1 MVVALVAVLA
11 GAGAS
16 GVVTAPAGPAA
27 QAAQA
32 APGSTAVPPR
42 AAPVPGGTS
51 AQPDREAAV
60 RTILDRRGRAL
71 LRRDR
76 AAWLRDVDPH
86 ATALRRRQ
94 AALFDNLAAVPLAS
108 WRYVLDRGATR
119 PLGPAAVTRYT
130 VPFYAPAVTLRYALR
145 GIDGEPTARPQ
156 ALTFVQRRT
165 RWLLAAD
172 DDLAADGTR
181 TWRGIWDFGPVVTR
195 SGRSSLVLAHPA
207 NAGRMATFADAVD
220 DAVPRVTTVWGP
232 AWPRR
237 VALLIPDSVT
247 EMARLV
253 GEQFAAARI
262 AAVAI
267 ADYADPRRRVARG
280 QRVVVNPANLNRLG
294 PLGRRIVLRH
304 EITHVASRA
313 VTGDT
318 TPTWLVE
325 GFADYVGYRDSGLPP
340 GLVAQELRAE
350 VRRGVWSGRLPADAE
365 FRGDAPR
372 LPVAYEEAW
381 IACRLIVQRVG
392 VAGLVRLYREVGA
405 TPGRGGA
412 AVDRALRRVVGVS
425 TKDFVAQWRALVRA
439 ELG

>member
-1 MVVALVAVLA
+1 LLVVALVAVLA

-27 QAAQA
+27 LA
-32 APGSTAVPPR
+32 APGGTAVPPR

-51 AQPDREAAV
+51 AQPDREASV

-76 AAWLRDVDPH
+76 AAWLRDVDPR

-108 WRYVLDRGATR
+108 WRYVLDPGVVR

-130 VPFYAPAVTLRYALR
+130 IPFYTPVVTLRYALR

-156 ALTFVQRRT
+156 TLTFVQRRS

-181 TWRGIWDFGPVVTR
+181 TWRGMWDFGPVVTR

-220 DAVPRVTTVWGP
+220 DAVPRVTTVWGK

-237 VALLIPDSVT
+237 VALLIPDTVA
-247 EMARLV
+247 EMGRLV

-280 QRVVVNPANLNRLG
+280 QRVVVNPANLDRLG
-294 PLGRRIVLRH
+294 PLGRRVVLRH

-313 VTGDT
+313 VTADT
-318 TPTWLVE
+318 MPTWLVE
-325 GFADYVGYRDSGLPP
+325 GFADYVGYRDSGLPA

-350 VRRGVWSGRLPADAE
+350 VRRGVWSGTLPADAE

-372 LPVAYEEAW
+372 LPLAYEEAW
-381 IACRLIVQRVG
+381 IACRLIVRRVG

-405 TPGRGGA
+405 TPGDGSA
-412 AVDRALRRVVGVS
+412 AVGRALRRVVGVS
-425 TKDFVAQWRALVRA
+425 TKDFVAEWRALVRA